1 MEYQFASAGPAL
13 RIVALIFL
21 FLFAIAVVAAL
32 VGIAALPGWIAKRRH
47 HPQAAAVNICGWFGL
62 PTGVFWVY
70 ANTWAYYRYDKSGG
84 EANVNLIELADQIA
98 HLEGSLTRLEHAS
111 RGEPS

>member
-21 FLFAIAVVAAL
+21 FVFAIAVVAAV
-32 VGIAALPGWIAKRRH
+32 VGIAALPGWIAKRRN

-62 PTGVFWVY
+62 PTGFFWVF
-70 ANTWAYYRYDKSGG
+70 AMVWAYYRYKNDGGHVHLDK
-84 EANVNLIELADQIA
+84 LADQIA
-98 HLEGSLTRLEHAS
+98 CLESSLARIEHAS
-111 RGEPS
+111 PGDAS